1 MAGRLELTWWNKDLA
16 LIPSESGKYDY
27 SWVEKSDPRACQ
39 THYVVDQGHTG
50 DLGDG
55 GIHDNMV
62 ITGESGD
69 VLEALTRVPELA
81 ERYVRKV
88 KCIYIDP
95 PFNTEKS
102 FSHYEDNLEHS
113 VWLTMMRDRLT
124 MLRTLLSD
132 DGSIWVHLNYDENHR
147 MRCLLDEVFGA
158 DKFSA
163 EVVWQK
169 ADSPRRGA
177 GFSTD
182 QDVILVYGK
191 TSAFVPNKSER
202 TDEHNERFT
211 NPDDDPVGPW
221 WDDNPTA
228 NHGDGKGGM
237 CYAIQNPLTGEL
249 LRPGTSASWRYSQDR
264 ILASLNEW
272 APYRKENLH
281 DAEYRAKHE
290 GVPLSKATDDVYALV
305 LDIPLDEARMKVEER
320 RAGGNWP
327 EVIIRQSG
335 TLGRKAYIPLEGS
348 NPRTWWTN
356 DEVGHNREAKAEVKA
371 LFPGKPAFPTPKPE
385 RLLARII
392 RVATKPGDIVLDCF
406 GGSGTT
412 AAVAHKL
419 GRRWLTC
426 ELQASNVDSFI
437 RPRLE
442 KVISGEDLGGAT
454 YMETTSKEVPLP
466 GNTSIKEAR
475 TFNLVLGRLIKTAED
490 GGATF
495 DSTIIST
502 MREMTRTK
510 TTRTRIWNRGGGF
523 DVAHLSADWVGV
535 ETDEYGRVDVFTTPE
550 ATGDVLERSIAAH
563 LRYRLTPDD
572 PWFVGVKGR
581 SRLVVVEG
589 ILTLAKLEET
599 LDHTAEGDSVTFACY
614 DSEPGVDQEL
624 RRRSRG
630 SRIMLVPHDLF
641 TFNRQEA

>member
-1 MAGRLELTWWNKDLA
+1 MAGRLELTWWNKDRA
-16 LIPSESGKYDY
+16 LIPAETGKYSY
-27 SWVEKSDPRACQ
+27 TWVDRADPRACQ
-39 THYVVDQGHTG
+39 THYLIDEEHVG
-50 DLGDG
+50 DRSDG
-55 GIHDNMV
+55 GVHDNLLV
-62 ITGESGD
+62 RGESGD

-88 KCIYIDP
+88 KCVYIDP

-158 DKFSA
+158 DKFAA

-169 ADSPRRGA
+169 SDSPRRGT

-191 TSAFVPNKSER
+191 TAAFAPKRSER
-202 TDEHNERFT
+202 TDEDNERFT
-211 NPDDDPVGPW
+211 NPDNDPDGPW

-237 CYAIQNPLTGEL
+237 CYAIQNPITGEL
-249 LRPGTSASWRYSQDR
+249 VRPGTSASWRYSQDR

-290 GVPLSKATDDVYALV
+290 GVPPEKTSDDVYALV
-305 LDIPLDEARMKVEER
+305 LDVPLEEARIKVEER
-320 RAGGNWP
+320 RAAGSWP
-327 EVIIRQSG
+327 EIIIRQGG
-335 TLGRKAYIPLEGS
+335 TLGRKAYIPLQGS

-356 DEVGHNREAKAEVKA
+356 EEVGHNREAKAEVKA
-371 LFPGKPAFPTPKPE
+371 LFPGEPAFPTPKPE

-392 RVATKPGDIVLDCF
+392 RVATEPGEIVLDCF

-412 AAVAHKL
+412 ASVAHKL
-419 GRRWLTC
+419 GRRWVTC
-426 ELQASNVDSFI
+426 ELLDSTVEKHI

-442 KVISGEDLGGAT
+442 KVIAGTDMGGAT
-454 YMETTSKEVPLP
+454 ILETHTKEVPLP
-466 GNTSIKEAR
+466 GNTTLKEAR
-475 TFNLVLGRLIKTAED
+475 SFNLVLGRLLRIAAEE
-490 GGATF
+490 GISF
-495 DSTIIST
+495 DQSSVEA
-502 MREMTRTK
+502 MREL
-510 TTRTRIWNRGGGF
+510 TRTRTIRTQVWHGGGGF
-523 DVAHLSADWVGV
+523 DVARLSPEWVEV
-535 ETDEYGRVDVFTTPE
+535 ETDEYGRLDMFTTPQ
-550 ATGDVLERSIAAH
+550 ASGDVLARSIAAH

-581 SRLVVVEG
+581 SRLAVVEG
-589 ILTLAKLEET
+589 ILTMPKLEE
-599 LDHTAEGDSVTFACY
+599 LLFNIPEGDTGTLACY
-614 DSEPGVDQEL
+614 DTDPGVDREL
-624 RRRSRG
+624 RRRSPG
-630 SRIMLVPHDLF
+630 SRILLVPHDLF
-641 TFNRQEA
+641 KFNPQEA